1 MYVPDSVMLPISYV
15 IENPTSVDY
24 KQTTANFRRL
34 YIIRYRPFE
43 SNLSAA
49 NLNLARYSLYNFAN
63 IHRMH
68 IMISVPL

>member
-1 MYVPDSVMLPISYV
+1 MLPISYV

-43 SNLSAA
+43 LKSERGKPEFAPHLTAA
-49 NLNLARYSLYNFAN
+49 CTYGLDCDRAAPDN
-63 IHRMH
+63 
-68 IMISVPL
+68 